1 MCNSELEIQRNE
13 LKKVTALRSMPAI
26 PYFVSKQEEL
36 QKVSSFLKQKE
47 ATSFLFNKKSKKL
60 ILKPFKHKYS
70 DTGPTRHYTPATQE

>member
-26 PYFVSKQEEL
+26 LRKQEEL
-36 QKVSSFLKQKE
+36 KKVPSFFNKKE
-47 ATSFLFNKKSKKL
+47 ATSFLFNKKSQKL
-60 ILKPFKHKYS
+60 ILKPFKHRYS

>member
-26 PYFVSKQEEL
+26 QRKQEEL
-36 QKVSSFLKQKE
+36 QKVSSFL
-47 ATSFLFNKKSKKL
+47 FNKKSQKL
-60 ILKPFKHKYS
+60 ILKPFKHRYS

>member
-26 PYFVSKQEEL
+26 QRKQEEL

-47 ATSFLFNKKSKKL
+47 VTSFLFNKKERVVSSLESTSDNVL
-60 ILKPFKHKYS
+60 IVVIFFI
-70 DTGPTRHYTPATQE
+70 E

>member
-26 PYFVSKQEEL
+26 LRKQEEL
-36 QKVSSFLKQKE
+36 KKVPFKKE
-47 ATSFLFNKKSKKL
+47 ATSFLFNKKSQKL
-60 ILKPFKHKYS
+60 ILKPFKHRYS

>member
-26 PYFVSKQEEL
+26 QRKQEEL

-60 ILKPFKHKYS
+60 ILKPFKHRYS